1 MSSFKTVLIEDSRV
15 ADITDSEV
23 FGVLSGASQSTF
35 QQYNAVSA
43 SNSSIVFAT
52 QIPSEN
58 IVIDRRVLI
67 NSTVNFTITAGGA
80 GRIPPIGTS
89 VIAYG
94 FRDSLQQ
101 FPLNSLFSTCQT
113 TINNVSTS
121 SNLKDILPMLMVM
134 NDSRVMSRYNS
145 TAPALRD
152 QAYGFYPD
160 GVGATN
166 NPLASY
172 GVSSYDADFVPRG
185 AYNFRIVSVTHTAA
199 GGVNDGSLI
208 SIGNADQWS
217 IVCSFN
223 TTEPFVGMSPFI
235 NFNPDCS
242 AGLLG
247 VNTMSFVLNIDN
259 SCARLFSSAGGSFTN
274 GGTATA
280 TWTPYISAISLGG
293 TGLNPFTDTRLLFN
307 FLSLQ
312 PEQYAKLSTKNVV
325 PYHDYPRFLTIQN
338 NQPTINAAIY
348 PVPVFQ
354 AAGAAIT
361 QPTLATSTLTSQAI
375 QLNQVPDLILICARV
390 PMSSQDWGD
399 SSSFLTINNIRL
411 NFNNSSGLL
420 ASATQQDLYEM
431 SIRNGSAQ
439 SFYEFSGIS
448 QNNDQL
454 TGLVRYLP
462 TTGSVLVINPS
473 LDLSL
478 PSYLTASSLGQF
490 QLQFNLQVTN
500 QFPFQVNPE
509 LCVVCVNSGI
519 FVTTQGTSAIYTGIL
534 TKDET
539 LRTKTEKPVA
549 DIDTRSYERLVGGA
563 MSNRGVGAIAAKMRR
578 HMGFLGAGSGG
589 GRSGGSSGG
598 SSGGAVEPAMGS
610 EMVGGKKGS
619 KNSKVNKYL

>member
-1 MSSFKTVLIEDSRV
+1 MSSFKTLLIEDSRI

-23 FGVLSGASQSTF
+23 FGVLSGASQSTY

-58 IVIDRRVLI
+58 IVIDRRLLI

-80 GRIPPIGTS
+80 GRIPPIGQA
-89 VIAYG
+89 VFAYG
-94 FRDSLQQ
+94 YKDSLQQ
-101 FPLNSLFSTCQT
+101 FPLNSLFTTCQT

-121 SNLKDILPMLMVM
+121 SNLKDIMPMLMVM
-134 NDSRVMSRYNS
+134 NDSRVMSRWNS

-160 GVGATN
+160 ALGATN

-172 GVSSYDADFVPRG
+172 GVSSYDNDFVPRG
-185 AYNFRIVSVTHTAA
+185 AYAFRIVSVIHTAG

-208 SIGNADQWS
+208 STGNADAWS
-217 IVCSFN
+217 IVCSYN
-223 TTEPFVGMSPFI
+223 TTEPFLALSPFI
-235 NFNPDCS
+235 NFGSDNS

-259 SCARLFSSAGGSFTN
+259 ACSRMFSSAGGSFTN
-274 GGTATA
+274 GGTTAA
-280 TWTPYISAISLGG
+280 TWLPYISSIALGG
-293 TGLNPFTDTRLLFN
+293 VGLNPFTDTRLLFN

-325 PYHDYPRFLTIQN
+325 SYHDYPRFLTIQN
-338 NQPTINAAIY
+338 NQANINAAIY
-348 PVPVFQ
+348 PTPAF
-354 AAGAAIT
+354 AASGVVLAG
-361 QPTLATSTLTSQAI
+361 PTIATSTLTSQAI
-375 QLNQVPDLILICARV
+375 QLNQIPDLILICARI
-390 PMSSQDWGD
+390 PMSSQDWSD
-399 SSSFLTINNIRL
+399 ASAFLTINNIRL

-431 SIRNGSAQ
+431 SVRNGSAQ
-439 SFYEFSGIS
+439 SYYEFSGLS
-448 QNNDQL
+448 QNNDQT
-454 TGLVRYLP
+454 TGLVKYIP

-490 QLQFNLQVTN
+490 QLQFNLQVSN
-500 QFPFQVNPE
+500 QFPFLVNPE
-509 LCVVCVNSGI
+509 ICVICVNSGI

-539 LRTKTEKPVA
+539 LRTKTEKAVA
-549 DIDTRSYERLVGGA
+549 DIDTRSFERLVGGS
-563 MSNRGVGAIAAKMRR
+563 MINRGVASVGAKLRR
-578 HMGFLGAGSGG
+578 HGMVGMSGSGKSGGGSGG
-589 GRSGGSSGG
+589 EVASALPNEMLGSGSGGL
-598 SSGGAVEPAMGS
+598 
-610 EMVGGKKGS
+610 GGKKGR
-619 KNSKVNKYL
+619 NSKVQKYL